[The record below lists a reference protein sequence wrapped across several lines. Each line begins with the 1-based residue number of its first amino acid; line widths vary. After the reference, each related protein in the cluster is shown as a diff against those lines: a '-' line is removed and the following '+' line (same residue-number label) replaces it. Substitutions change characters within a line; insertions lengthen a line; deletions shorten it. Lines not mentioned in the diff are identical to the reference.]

1 MKAGTERETRQ
12 GMFLFRSLNHVFY
25 VWFLMIHK
33 KRLLR
38 RTEGVAPYFSVNIL

>member
-25 VWFLMIHK
+25 VWFFMIQKSGFFAEQRALH
-33 KRLLR
+33 RI
-38 RTEGVAPYFSVNIL
+38 FQ